1 MKRIVTLY
9 TEHKNSIHHYLRHT
23 LENFTATSIEAKNL
37 QRFFDTEKAAEI
49 IYAINHEYIQITP
62 DYGRNYSDTSRS
74 GKNKNYY
81 FQGLVFDKE
90 SIYITNPYLHGIT
103 GMPSVTVIKQEKEH
117 FIVVDFDMLKLLE
130 ELRLIEYNSQFDK
143 VNKVV
148 MGGGS
153 ILLGLLSIFLILY
166 GGYIFVR
173 AVMLS
178 FSSNIIFHEVFS
190 SVISI
195 TIGLAIYDLSKTMI
209 ENEVLFKSLDSANE
223 LQSKILSKFLT
234 SIIIALSI
242 ESLMAVFKI
251 VLDDYSK
258 IINAF
263 YLIVGVTL
271 LIVGTGFYNYF
282 SRQQRKSDNR
292 SN

>member
-9 TEHKNSIHHYLRHT
+9 TEHRNTIHHYLRHT
-23 LENFTATSIEAKNL
+23 LENFTATSIEGKNL

-49 IYAINHEYIQITP
+49 IYAISHDYIQITP
-62 DYGRNYSDTSRS
+62 DYGRNYSDNSRI
-74 GKNKNYY
+74 GKNKDYY
-81 FQGLVFDKE
+81 FQGLLFDKE
-90 SIYITNPYLHGIT
+90 AIYITNPYLHGIT
-103 GMPSVTVIKQEKEH
+103 GMPCVTVIKQEEGH
-117 FIVVDFDMLKLLE
+117 FLVVDFDMLKLLE
-130 ELRLIEYNSQFDK
+130 ELRLIEHNSLFEK

-153 ILLGLLSIFLILY
+153 LLLGLVSVFLILY
-166 GGYIFVR
+166 GGFIFGKV
-173 AVMLS
+173 VLLS
-178 FSSNIIFHEVFS
+178 FNSNEILHEIFT

-209 ENEVLFKSLDSANE
+209 ENEVLFKTLDPANE
-223 LQSKILSKFLT
+223 IQSKILSKFLT

-282 SRQQRKSDNR
+282 SRPQRKSDNR
-292 SN
+292 SG

>member
-1 MKRIVTLY
+1 MKRVVTLY
-9 TEHKNSIHHYLRHT
+9 TEHKNSIHHYLRHS
-23 LENFTATSIEAKNL
+23 LENFTVTSIEAKNL

-49 IYAINHEYIQITP
+49 IYGISHDYIQITP
-62 DYGRNYSDTSRS
+62 DYGRHYSDNSRI
-74 GKNKNYY
+74 GKNKKFY
-81 FQGLVFDKE
+81 FQGLIFDQE
-90 SIYITNPYLHGIT
+90 PIYITNPYLHGIT
-103 GMPSVTVIKQEKEH
+103 GMPCVTAIKQEKEH

-130 ELRLIEYNSQFDK
+130 ELRFIEHNSQFDK

-153 ILLGLLSIFLILY
+153 ILLGLVAVFLILY
-166 GGYIFVR
+166 GGYIFAKV
-173 AVMLS
+173 VLLS
-178 FSSNIIFHEVFS
+178 FSSDIILHKIFT

-209 ENEVLFKSLDSANE
+209 ENEVLYKSLDSANE
-223 LQSKILSKFLT
+223 VQSKILSKFLT

-271 LIVGTGFYNYF
+271 LIIGTGFYNYF
-282 SRQQRKSDNR
+282 SRPQRKSDNR
-292 SN
+292 SG